1 MTDRREANARVNGL
15 PGSGARPAQARA
27 EDLANAVA
35 AQPGTALPTDI
46 RRDAEARF
54 DADFSNVRVHND
66 RSAADAANALR
77 ARAFTM
83 GCHIAF
89 NEGEFQPLATI
100 GRRLL
105 AHELAH
111 VVQQRGSISGRASFH
126 RDREQEGEASIVAER
141 VLTGRTASIKSR
153 GGPQRIQAD
162 EQTASGATTGQ
173 QASNTTA
180 ASSTV
185 TIVLRA
191 PDDAYTRDVTNYV
204 RNTLKEQVIEV
215 DNIDEAAIKIAEYSK
230 QNNVKVSNV
239 RIIGH
244 GTSSGDI
251 KMTPKG
257 ESSRRWVSADEL
269 EKLAADDKLKAKAR
283 DAMAKDSTVEFWG
296 CYVAQSDKTTGAI
309 GDIFG
314 SDVKS
319 TEHELRTAS
328 DSFMR
333 PAEKGE
339 TGQTFKGQKG
349 QWIEAGS
356 TAEIDA
362 RVKRGNKELGKSFNQ
377 WLIARS
383 KQLEA
388 GGEIPAQPDDA
399 TRIAIMR
406 DMFDRS
412 GGKIRRLQI
421 SSGGKNIHRSDKN
434 WLQQWKVKRR

>member
-1 MTDRREANARVNGL
+1 MTDRRETSARADSLSG
-15 PGSGARPAQARA
+15 PGTRPTQAQA
-27 EDLANAVA
+27 EDLANAVG
-35 AQPGTALPTDI
+35 AQSGVALPTEI
-46 RRDAEARF
+46 RRDAEAHF

-66 RSAADAANALR
+66 RPAADAAGALR

-83 GCHIAF
+83 GRHIAF
-89 NEGEFQPLATI
+89 NEGEFQPFATI
-100 GRRLL
+100 GRKLL

-111 VVQQRGSISGRASFH
+111 IVQQRDSTSGRASFV
-126 RDREQEGEASIVAER
+126 RDVAQEGEASDAAQR
-141 VLTGRTASIKSR
+141 VLAGRSASVKNR
-153 GGPQRIQAD
+153 GGAQRIQAD
-162 EQTASGATTGQ
+162 GQATSGAASG
-173 QASNTTA
+173 QASNATS

-191 PDDAYTRDVTNYV
+191 PDDAYTQDVTNYV

-215 DNIDEAAIKIAEYSK
+215 DNIDEAATKIAEYSK

-257 ESSRRWVSADEL
+257 ESGRRWVSADEL

-283 DAMAKDSTVEFWG
+283 DAMAQDSTVEFWG
-296 CYVAQSDKTTGAI
+296 CYIAQSDKTATAI

-356 TAEIDA
+356 TAEIDT
-362 RVKRGNKELGKSFNQ
+362 RVKNGNKELGKSFNQ

-388 GGEIPAQPDDA
+388 GGEIPAQADDA
-399 TRIAIMR
+399 ARIAAMR
-406 DMFDRS
+406 DIFDRS

-434 WLQQWKVKRR
+434 WLQQWKVKKK